1 MNVTHGNFGMGH
13 RRPTCLSLRPHGEH
27 GRPHRS
33 AGGNAVPETCVLR
46 FDVVIEDTG
55 ESFRCADSRS
65 LLEGMEALGRKGIPV
80 GCRNGG
86 CGVCKVQVT
95 SGTYASR
102 VMSREH
108 VSEEDERCGRV
119 LACRVRP
126 TSDLRLTV
134 IGKMKESVC
143 RSVDATG
150 APVTRST

>member
-1 MNVTHGNFGMGH
+1 MNATHGSFGMAH
-13 RRPTCLSLRPHGEH
+13 CRPTCLSWRPHGERS
-27 GRPHRS
+27 RPHRS
-33 AGGNAVPETCVLR
+33 AGGNAVPDTGVLR

-86 CGVCKVQVT
+86 CGVCKVQVS

-126 TSDLRLTV
+126 TSDVRLTV

-150 APVTRST
+150 APVPRST